1 MELIILYLTAAL
13 AISFL
18 CSILEAVLLSTPMSF
33 IAMKEKEGAKNA
45 PLLMRQKQ
53 DIDKPISAIL
63 SLNTIAHTIGAA
75 GVGAEAVKVFGEAYF
90 GIISAV
96 LTILILVLS
105 EIIPKTVGAC
115 YWRQLAMSSAPVIR
129 AMIIICYPLVL
140 LSELITKLVSSK
152 KQPLS
157 VSREEVSAMV
167 SVGRQEGVFQPR
179 EDKVIQNLFRLDHVT
194 VREIMTPRTVA
205 ATAPERTTLREFYAN
220 HLFRIFSRIPVY
232 GDSPDYITGYVL
244 KQTVL
249 EKLAEDRF
257 DNRLADIRRPI
268 LSFPGEETVAAV
280 WEEMIKNKEHIA
292 QVRDEYGCF
301 QGIVT
306 MEDVIETLLGQE
318 IVDEKDAVAD
328 LQALARE
335 KWKQQLGGKSGGG
348 KITGVLTQRPGTA
361 FRIPAAST
369 KQPCHTCGRAVLLLD
384 GTGGGYACTGLSEPL
399 CGVPPCGAP
408 DSRLPRRRFRPPR

>member
-129 AMIIICYPLVL
+129 AMIIVCYPLVL

-292 QVRDEYGCF
+292 QVSDEYGCF

-335 KWKQQLGGKSGGG
+335 KWKQQLGGKSGTG
-348 KITGVLTQRPGTA
+348 K
-361 FRIPAAST
+361 
-369 KQPCHTCGRAVLLLD
+369 
-384 GTGGGYACTGLSEPL
+384 
-399 CGVPPCGAP
+399 
-408 DSRLPRRRFRPPR
+408 